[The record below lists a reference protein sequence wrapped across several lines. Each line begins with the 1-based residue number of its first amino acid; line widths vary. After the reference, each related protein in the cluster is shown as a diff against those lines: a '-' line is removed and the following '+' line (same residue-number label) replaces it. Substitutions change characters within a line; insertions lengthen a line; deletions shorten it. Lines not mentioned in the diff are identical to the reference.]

1 MKALR
6 VFGKALAGLA
16 LAIVV
21 AGGVFLALSTLSLP
35 KIDGAL
41 TVAGLSAPVN
51 ISRDA
56 HGIPLITAQSED
68 DAYFA
73 LGYLHA
79 QDRLFQMEMMRRQGA
94 GRVSELIGPAGVNSD
109 KFMRTLRV
117 YDRADADFRGLQ
129 PATQHAF
136 ERYAAGVNAWLDE
149 GHMLPLEFQ
158 LLMFKPEPWTTT
170 DSLVWQKL
178 MGLTLSGNWD
188 SELAQAALIAK
199 LGPEKAAA
207 LTPDPRPEDP
217 VTTRQAELFPAL
229 RPAELRAAMTAALQ
243 PTSASNA
250 WVVDGGHST
259 TGLPI
264 VANDPHLGFQ
274 SPIIWYF
281 AGIDTPTLKIF
292 GATVPGVPLHLLGH
306 NGKVAWGITTP
317 ESDTADLFIE
327 QVTGDGVMYDT
338 PDGPRRFQTTAET
351 LAVRFAKPVNFTV
364 RETRHGPVVSDILA
378 RTETA
383 AVTEGNKVL
392 ALQSAL
398 LQPYDRSA
406 DGVYRINHAGDANA
420 FVQAISSFHAPH
432 QNMMFADVDGAIGY
446 YAPGRVPV
454 RGAGDGSVPVP
465 GWTGEYDWH
474 GLVSFETLPHELAP
488 VGGILINANNKMVDA
503 SYPYLMAAHWSDAY
517 RAQRLE
523 ELLPKRMP
531 SSPEAMAKMQQD
543 VVSLMAREMLPLLL
557 EHAAP
562 TTDRENGL
570 AALLKAWDGSM
581 DRMKPE
587 PLVFTLWMERLKT
600 RLVDDEL
607 GEVAGEFSGLRPEVV
622 RNILTK
628 DNSWCDDVRT
638 PGPETC
644 AQQVTGALA
653 DVGVWLDQHGIGDVS
668 KVRWGDHHQA
678 RFGHM
683 LFSNFPGISGIGAR
697 SIPTSGDNYTV
708 NRGSSRPSTSATPF
722 AHVHGASLRAIYDF
736 ADLAKSKFALAGG
749 QSGQITS
756 QFYGDLLE
764 NWRDGAY
771 FTAPTTAETAH
782 HLTLQP
788 PKP

>member
-6 VFGKALAGLA
+6 VLGKALAALV

-21 AGGVFLALSTLSLP
+21 GAGIFVALSTLSLP

-41 TVAGLSAPVN
+41 NVAGLAAPVN
-51 ISRDA
+51 VTRDA
-56 HGIPLITAQSED
+56 HGIPLITAQNED
-68 DAYFA
+68 DAYFT

-94 GRVSELIGPAGVNSD
+94 GRLAELIGRAGVNSD

-117 YDRADADFRGLQ
+117 YDKADADFKGLQ
-129 PATQHAF
+129 PATQRAF
-136 ERYAAGVNAWLDE
+136 ERYSAGVNAWLTE
-149 GHMLPLEFQ
+149 GHVLPLEFQ

-207 LTPDPRPEDP
+207 LTPNPAPEEP
-217 VTTRQAELFPAL
+217 VTTRQTELFQGL
-229 RPAELRAAMTAALQ
+229 RPAELRAAMTAAIQ

-317 ESDTADLFIE
+317 ESDTSDLFIE
-327 QVTGDGVMYDT
+327 QVTGDGVMYNT

-351 LAVRFAKPVNFTV
+351 INVRFGKPVNFTV
-364 RETRHGPVVSDILA
+364 RETRHGPVVSDILDPK
-378 RTETA
+378 TTA
-383 AVTEGNKVL
+383 PATEGNKVL

-406 DGVYRINHAGDANA
+406 DGVYRMNHAADANA
-420 FVQAISSFHAPH
+420 YVQAISSFHAPH
-432 QNMMFADVDGAIGY
+432 QNMMFADTSGAIGY

-454 RGAGDGSVPVP
+454 RRAGDGSVPVP
-465 GWTGEYDWH
+465 GWTGEYDWR
-474 GLVSFETLPHELAP
+474 GLISFETLPHELAP
-488 VGGILINANNKMVDA
+488 VGGILVNANNKMVDDA
-503 SYPYLMAAHWSDAY
+503 YPYLMAAHWAGAY

-523 ELLPKRMP
+523 ELLPKKGP
-531 SSPEAMAKMQQD
+531 SSPDAMAKMQQD
-543 VVSLMAREMLPLLL
+543 VVSVMAREMLPLLI
-557 EHAAP
+557 ERAQP
-562 TTDRENGL
+562 ENEREKTL
-570 AALLKAWDGSM
+570 AAMLRPWDGSM
-581 DRMKPE
+581 DRVKPE
-587 PLVFTLWMERLKT
+587 PLVFALWMEKLKS
-600 RLVDDEL
+600 RIVDDEL
-607 GEVAGEFSGLRPEVV
+607 GEVAGEFGGVRPEVI
-622 RNILTK
+622 RNILTQ
-628 DNSWCDDVRT
+628 DTSWCDDVRT
-638 PGPETC
+638 PGAETC
-644 AQQVTGALA
+644 AQQVTAALGDA
-653 DVGVWLDQHGIGDVS
+653 AQWLDQHGVRDVS
-668 KVRWGDHHQA
+668 KAHWGDYHQA
-678 RFGHM
+678 RFGHV
-683 LFSNFPGISGIGAR
+683 LFSNFPGLRGIGAR
-697 SIPTSGDNYTV
+697 SIPSSGDNYTV
-708 NRGSSRPSTSATPF
+708 NRGSFRSSSAAMPF
-722 AHVHGASLRAIYDF
+722 AHVHGASLRAVYDF
-736 ADLAKSKFALAGG
+736 SDLAKSEFALAGG
-749 QSGQITS
+749 QSGQIS
-756 QFYGDLLE
+756 SKFYGDLIE
-764 NWRDGAY
+764 DWRDGAY
-771 FTAPTTAETAH
+771 FTAPHAATAVH
-782 HLTLQP
+782 SLTLEP
-788 PKP
+788 SKP